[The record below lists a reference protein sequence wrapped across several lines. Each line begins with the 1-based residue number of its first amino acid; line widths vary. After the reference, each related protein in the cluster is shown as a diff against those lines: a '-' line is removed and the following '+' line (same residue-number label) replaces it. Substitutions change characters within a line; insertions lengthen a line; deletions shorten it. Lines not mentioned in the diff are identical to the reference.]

1 MAWVNRTIKDAL
13 NAKDDAIITGSD
25 AMLKI
30 LGEVKDQIIIELTH
44 LPESGFES
52 YRLKQVLASIKEQL
66 NNFAAS
72 GQKELSGLLDDAWG
86 MGTGMVDSVMK
97 ESGIYF
103 GFRLSTSTLNR
114 LKEFAMHR
122 IEDLSMD
129 AFAKVRG
136 EISLG
141 VLGQKTPWEVAQSIS
156 GELPGPSIFGS
167 IENRADVITR
177 TEMGRIYSTATQ
189 DRMEQAAGY
198 VPGMEK
204 QWLHKG
210 HPKKPREMHM
220 LADGNHV
227 PVDKPFSIGGV
238 SMMYPRDPAAPI
250 GEVINCGCDHVPY
263 MAKWAA

>member
-1 MAWVNRTIKDAL
+1 MAWVSKTIKDAL
-13 NAKDDAIITGSD
+13 KAKDEKIISGSE

-30 LGEVKDQIIIELTH
+30 LGDVKNQIIIELTH

-52 YRLKQVLASIKEQL
+52 YRLKQVLASIREQL
-66 NNFAAS
+66 NNFS
-72 GQKELSGLLDDAWG
+72 VDGQKELSGLLDEAWS
-86 MGTGMVDSVMK
+86 MGAAMVDAEIK
-97 ESGIYF
+97 GSGISF
-103 GFRLSTSTLNR
+103 GFRLSTSVLDR
-114 LKEFAMHR
+114 LKEFAFHR
-122 IEDLSMD
+122 IQDLSAD

-136 EISLG
+136 QIILG
-141 VLGQKTPWEVAQSIS
+141 ALGQKTPWEVAQSIS

-177 TEMGRIYSTATQ
+177 TEMGRIYSTAAQ

-198 VPGMEK
+198 VPGLEK

-210 HPKKPREMHM
+210 HPKRPREMHL

-250 GEVINCGCDHVPY
+250 DEVINCGCDHVPY
-263 MAKWAA
+263 MANWAA